1 MNYLH
6 EYTPLQ
12 KITKEMQTKN
22 HKLVLL
28 RKQLVVN
35 KCVFDWVLIYMG
47 THRWKQKQGQKAAM
61 SQQLSL
67 GRWCWT
73 GMRGRRPSVSR
84 EGINWRYTLA
94 QQQLKGT
101 PCLGSVELVFKKAF
115 VTVCSRLL
123 WLERCFKSRI
133 QWSTQIWLEIAWL
146 SFYFTK

>member
-1 MNYLH
+1 MKYLH

-67 GRWCWT
+67 GR
-73 GMRGRRPSVSR
+73 
-84 EGINWRYTLA
+84 
-94 QQQLKGT
+94 
-101 PCLGSVELVFKKAF
+101 
-115 VTVCSRLL
+115 
-123 WLERCFKSRI
+123 
-133 QWSTQIWLEIAWL
+133 
-146 SFYFTK
+146 